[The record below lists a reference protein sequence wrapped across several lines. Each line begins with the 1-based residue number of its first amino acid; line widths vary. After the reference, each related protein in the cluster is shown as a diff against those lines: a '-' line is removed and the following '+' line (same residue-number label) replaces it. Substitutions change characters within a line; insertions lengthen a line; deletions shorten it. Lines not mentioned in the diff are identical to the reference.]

1 MLTLQGDAVHGEGSG
16 QLGGHL
22 HAAADQRLPKHVLEG
37 LVKGRAVAKL
47 TDHRDGILTDEEK
60 REKKRDRE
68 GWRELENE
76 R

>member
-1 MLTLQGDAVHGEGSG
+1 MLTLQGDAVHGEGPG

-47 TDHRDGILTDEEK
+47 TDHRDGILEEE
-60 REKKRDRE
+60 RERE
-68 GWRELENE
+68 S
-76 R
+76 